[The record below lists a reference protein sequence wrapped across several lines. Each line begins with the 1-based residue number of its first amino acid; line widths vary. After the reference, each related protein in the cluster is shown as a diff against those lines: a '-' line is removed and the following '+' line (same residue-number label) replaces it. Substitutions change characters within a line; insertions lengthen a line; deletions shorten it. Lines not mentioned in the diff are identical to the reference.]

1 MVNTIHVLPVA
12 AGCLLQLVTVGTKN
26 SDWRFNDVSHCRL
39 YTLCAREAIHYLLYL
54 YRSPPPFL
62 SILPPAHPPT
72 SPSLH
77 TAARRRPAGRA
88 APPRLPPYP
97 LAYLLRSA
105 CLSHNNEQ
113 SIPKEKGE
121 AVTPPQKKKKR
132 LSENQ
137 NTPVKSEEL
146 FIKSETV

>member
-77 TAARRRPAGRA
+77 TAARRRPAVLTHL
-88 APPRLPPYP
+88 RLPFCLP
-97 LAYLLRSA
+97 LGLPLFLGASSPSA
-105 CLSHNNEQ
+105 GAPSSPRGAPTSPCGA
-113 SIPKEKGE
+113 PG
-121 AVTPPQKKKKR
+121 
-132 LSENQ
+132 
-137 NTPVKSEEL
+137 
-146 FIKSETV
+146 